1 MRNTEVVSLSI
12 TKDLLREVEEH
23 AKRERRSKSELIRE
37 ALRQYL
43 LRQRVASA
51 QGLIAARA
59 RVIGLES
66 EEVAEALV
74 DEARRKAA
82 RTPS

>member
-12 TKDLLREVEEH
+12 TKDLLREVEARARE
-23 AKRERRSKSELIRE
+23 ERRSKSELIRE

-66 EEVAEALV
+66 EQVAEALV

-82 RTPS
+82 RARP

>member
-1 MRNTEVVSLSI
+1 
-12 TKDLLREVEEH
+12 VEEQ
-23 AKRERRSKSELIRE
+23 AKSERRSKSELFRE

-59 RVIGLES
+59 RGVGLES
-66 EEVAEALV
+66 EEIAEALV
-74 DEARRKAA
+74 DEARRKSA
-82 RTPS
+82 RGRS